1 MPPKRRTAA
10 PVTRSN
16 NPEHRAEALLKG
28 LGLYKVP
35 VPVERVAAGLGLQVE
50 RADLDDVSGLLV
62 IEDDKGMIGV
72 NASHPQVR
80 QRFTI
85 AHEVGHY
92 VLHRD
97 QLPVFIDKKLRQ
109 YAAVFRDA
117 ESSTGE
123 NRREREANGFAAAL
137 LMPAKLL
144 QQEIDRLEVDADD
157 EESVDSLARRF
168 NVSRDAMSFRLANVM
183 SGY

>member
-1 MPPKRRTAA
+1 MPPKKRTAT

-16 NPEHRAEALLKG
+16 NPEHRAEALLKK
-28 LGLYKVP
+28 LGLYRVP
-35 VPVERVAAGLGLQVE
+35 VAVERVAAGLGLQVE

-97 QLPVFIDKKLRQ
+97 QLPVFIDKKLR
-109 YAAVFRDA
+109 
-117 ESSTGE
+117 
-123 NRREREANGFAAAL
+123 
-137 LMPAKLL
+137 
-144 QQEIDRLEVDADD
+144 
-157 EESVDSLARRF
+157 
-168 NVSRDAMSFRLANVM
+168 
-183 SGY
+183 